1 MIFWGIA
8 LGCPLV
14 AFGATGA
21 VSPANARRFVAWF
34 ENSRKVAGA
43 LALFAWLWTAYE
55 CNNIGIDVFDMILKR
70 FTGEVWYL
78 ALGLAYLT
86 YIWMPKNLPVR
97 ALTALM
103 MLMPASLFRTTRL
116 LLPDSGFAAVH
127 VFIIFAYVAAI
138 IGMYGMFYP
147 WRLEKALERLMR
159 ADQSCRVLGAAL
171 TVLGL
176 TLAILG
182 FAI

>member
-8 LGCPLV
+8 LGSPLV
-14 AFGATGA
+14 AFGAA
-21 VSPANARRFVAWF
+21 SALSPARARRFVGWF
-34 ENSRKVAGA
+34 ENSRAVAAA
-43 LALFAWLWTAYE
+43 LTLIAWLWTAWE
-55 CNNIGIDVFDMILKR
+55 CDNIGIDVFDMILKR
-70 FTGEVWYL
+70 FTGEVWYI

-127 VFIIFAYVAAI
+127 IFVIFAYIAAV

-147 WRLEKALERLMR
+147 WRLEKALERVMLTDVRCR
-159 ADQSCRVLGAAL
+159 ALGFALAA
-171 TVLGL
+171 LGL
-176 TLAILG
+176 TLVVTG
-182 FAI
+182 FMI